1 MSTVY
6 IASHHGRLQKDGDIL
21 VHSDHTGLTTKL
33 IPSMTDCII
42 VIGMMDVTGAA
53 LNVCI
58 EKRIPIFFLRFNGKF
73 NGKLVFDD
81 GKNTLLRHKQH
92 LTAENEKFAFSMAK
106 SIVLGKTLNE
116 YLFMQ
121 RIQRKLP
128 DNKEINDC
136 LIQVKRIRKSLEELD
151 SKIESIRGFEGSI
164 ARLYFKTLGYNFIC
178 EWTKFNGR
186 IKNPPRD
193 EVNATL
199 SFLYTLL
206 ASKVDTEII
215 LEGLDDSVGT
225 LHDFSYGRKSLVF
238 DLMEEF
244 RTPLVDTTV
253 CAMFNQGTL
262 TANDFRKEKGI
273 DGDTVVLLNESGI
286 RKAISSFEK
295 KLEQN
300 HEYLYTGK
308 TTTYQNIIKHQV
320 EQYKQYLRGEL
331 DRYQPQIVT

>member
-1 MSTVY
+1 
-6 IASHHGRLQKDGDIL
+6 
-21 VHSDHTGLTTKL
+21 
-33 IPSMTDCII
+33 MTACII
-42 VIGMMDVTGAA
+42 VIGMMDITGAA

-58 EKRIPIFFLRFNGKF
+58 ERRISIFFLRYNGKF

-81 GKNTLLRHKQH
+81 SKHTLLRLKQH
-92 LTAENEKFAFSMAK
+92 LTAENEKFAFPIAK

-128 DNKEINDC
+128 DNKEIINS
-136 LIQVKRIRKSLEELD
+136 LVQVKRIRKSLEELD
-151 SKIESIRGFEGSI
+151 SRIESIRGFEGSI
-164 ARLYFKTLGYNFIC
+164 ARLYFRTLRFNIIC
-178 EWTKFNGR
+178 DWTQFNCR
-186 IKNPPRD
+186 TKNPPRD

-206 ASKVDTEII
+206 ACKVDTEIM

-262 TANDFRKEKGI
+262 TANDFRNEKDI
-273 DGDTVVLLNESGI
+273 DGDSVVLLNESGI
-286 RKAISSFEK
+286 RKSIMNFER

-300 HEYLYTGK
+300 HGYLDTGR
-308 TTTYQNIIKHQV
+308 TLTYQNIIKHQV
-320 EQYKQYLRGEL
+320 EQYKQYIRGEL
-331 DRYQPQIVT
+331 DRYQPQIIT